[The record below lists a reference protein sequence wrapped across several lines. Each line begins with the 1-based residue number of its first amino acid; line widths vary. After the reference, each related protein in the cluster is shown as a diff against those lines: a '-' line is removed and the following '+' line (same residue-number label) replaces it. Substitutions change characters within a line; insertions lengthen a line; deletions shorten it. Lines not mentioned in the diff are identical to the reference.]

1 MKPVAEPE
9 NLHRR
14 KRVAGNR
21 RSDKVVLASSVVAAR
36 CQFNNIN
43 QRILNDD
50 TKNKELDSL
59 KEQKT
64 IVEKV
69 SKNSVPMDSD
79 MMDVTRLIDKTTEE
93 ENVSTEN

>member
-1 MKPVAEPE
+1 M
-9 NLHRR
+9 
-14 KRVAGNR
+14 
-21 RSDKVVLASSVVAAR
+21 VLASSVVAAR

-59 KEQKT
+59 KKQKK

-69 SKNSVPMDSD
+69 SKNYVPMDSD
-79 MMDVTRLIDKTTEE
+79 MMDTTRLIDKITEE